1 MASLKDKSE
10 NILSEKQLNLLPENI
25 KKDITIFGV
34 TGTYDN
40 SSGVKLFE
48 TIDEMNSDTNA
59 KEGDLA
65 VVYRSEITNM
75 TSDSVISSIT
85 FPEQV
90 VLVEA
95 LTDSVYCR
103 LRAENSSVMFDGNI
117 MLDEN
122 SFRFDSF
129 TDSGMIM
136 VEYSSDDGITYT
148 RTRFEGDSGDLTN
161 PVDLGTN
168 VIVENADEWSD
179 IIGQFILVGG
189 NIFEGLFNYKK
200 VDTDNQLTLN
210 PMSLDISDESINLIQ
225 AGPILDY
232 AILKNAAT
240 YLSQFY
246 DDELQFDAY
255 IDYENKVHIVYAKS
269 GFNSLA
275 KIFIINK
282 DNPIIYMGDKA
293 VDEPVEHFDAIYNN
307 ETKTFENEQKITFTK
322 MFTNINL
329 QGFYCTKI
337 NGYPICAIG
346 ISNNDY
352 NSWRHFNHTIY
363 YLDTIDSSTNININD
378 TKLKL
383 NEMVTKYVIAP
394 NQFTANS
401 NNLYNAIAYGKDG
414 IINGNITNNVS
425 NSFADI
431 NAEIYYKLQNV
442 YDNMEPRVLTDEDK
456 TIDKNIYFIP
466 TKSDGTPLLDTSN
479 VTNMSEMFL
488 NCSNLTTIPLLNTS
502 QVTDISDMFHSC
514 SRLVTIP
521 LLDTSGVTNM
531 SGMFRY
537 CSDLTTVP
545 LLDTSEVTTTQGMF
559 LYCRNLTTIPQLD
572 TSSVTNMNNMFCG
585 CSSLTTISLLNT
597 NQVTD
602 MSYMFGNCTN
612 LTAIP
617 QLNTSSV
624 TNMKGMFDS
633 CSSLTTIPQLD
644 TSSVTDMSYMFLSCS
659 NLVSIPQL
667 DTSSVT
673 TTQGMF
679 GGCSSLTTI
688 PLLDTSKVTNM
699 ENMFGSCSNLTTIPL
714 LDTSK
719 VTNMSHMFHSCSSL
733 TTMPQLDTSSVTTT
747 QRMFEYCPNLTTIP
761 QLNTSS
767 VTDMYNMFYECPNL
781 SDESLNNILFMC
793 TNAVN
798 ATYRKTLAYVGLTEE
813 QAQKCTTLSN
823 YQAFTEAG
831 WTTGY

>member
-1 MASLKDKSE
+1 MASLKEKSQT
-10 NILSEKQLNLLPENI
+10 ILDEKQLNLLPENI

-59 KEGDLA
+59 KEDDLA

-90 VLVEA
+90 VLVETF
-95 LTDSVYCR
+95 TDSVYCR
-103 LRAENSSVMFDGNI
+103 LRAENSSVMFNGNI
-117 MLDEN
+117 MLDTN
-122 SFRFDSF
+122 MFRFDGF
-129 TDSGMIM
+129 TDSGRIM
-136 VEYSSDDGITYT
+136 VEYSSTDGITYT
-148 RTRFEGDSGDLTN
+148 RTRFENDNGDLTN

-168 VIVENADEWSD
+168 VIVENAEEWSD

-189 NIFEGLFNYKK
+189 NIFEGLFNYKT

-246 DDELQFDAY
+246 DEELQFDAY

-282 DNPIIYMGDKA
+282 DNPIIYMGDNA
-293 VDEPVEHFDAIYNN
+293 GDEPVEHFDAIYNN

-394 NQFTANS
+394 NQFTVNS

-442 YDNMEPRVLTDEDK
+442 YDNMEPRVLTDDDK
-456 TIDKNIYFIP
+456 NIDKNIYFIP
-466 TKSDGTPLLDTSN
+466 IKRDGTSLIDTSQVTNMSSMFSDCNNLDEIPLLDTSN
-479 VTNMSEMFL
+479 VTNMSSMF
-488 NCSNLTTIPLLNTS
+488 
-502 QVTDISDMFHSC
+502 
-514 SRLVTIP
+514 
-521 LLDTSGVTNM
+521 SG
-531 SGMFRY
+531 
-537 CSDLTTVP
+537 C
-545 LLDTSEVTTTQGMF
+545 
-559 LYCRNLTTIPQLD
+559 
-572 TSSVTNMNNMFCG
+572 
-585 CSSLTTISLLNT
+585 
-597 NQVTD
+597 
-602 MSYMFGNCTN
+602 
-612 LTAIP
+612 
-617 QLNTSSV
+617 
-624 TNMKGMFDS
+624 DS
-633 CSSLTTIPQLD
+633 
-644 TSSVTDMSYMFLSCS
+644 
-659 NLVSIPQL
+659 
-667 DTSSVT
+667 
-673 TTQGMF
+673 
-679 GGCSSLTTI
+679 
-688 PLLDTSKVTNM
+688 
-699 ENMFGSCSNLTTIPL
+699 
-714 LDTSK
+714 
-719 VTNMSHMFHSCSSL
+719 
-733 TTMPQLDTSSVTTT
+733 
-747 QRMFEYCPNLTTIP
+747 LTTIP
-761 QLNTSS
+761 QLNTNQVINMS
-767 VTDMYNMFYECPNL
+767 NMFANCKNLQTVPQLNTSNVTNMTSMFSGCRSLQTISLLDTKNVTSTNNMLSNCTNLQVVPQLDISKATNTARMFGGCTNLVTIPVLNISSATMIGNTFIDCPNL
-781 SDESLNNILFMC
+781 SDDSLNNIL
-793 TNAVN
+793 
-798 ATYRKTLAYVGLTEE
+798 ATCLTAKTSRTLEYIGLSEE
-813 QAQKCTTLSN
+813 QATKCTTLSN
-823 YQAFTEAG
+823 YEAFTSAG

>member
-1 MASLKDKSE
+1 MKKKKKKSQT
-10 NILSEKQLNLLPENI
+10 ILDEKQLNLLPENI

-59 KEGDLA
+59 KENNLA

-75 TSDSVISSIT
+75 TSDSAISSIT

-95 LTDSVYCR
+95 FTDSVYCR
-103 LRAENSSVMFDGNI
+103 LRAEDSSVMFNGNI

-129 TDSGMIM
+129 TDSGRIR
-136 VEYSSDDGITYT
+136 VEYSSDDGITYN
-148 RTRFEGDSGDLTN
+148 RTRFENDNGNLTN

-168 VIVENADEWSD
+168 VIVENAEEWSD
-179 IIGQFILVGG
+179 IIGQFILVGS

-246 DDELQFDAY
+246 DEELQFDAY

-282 DNPIIYMGDKA
+282 DNPIIYMGGN
-293 VDEPVEHFDAIYNN
+293 VGDEPVEHFDAIYNN

-346 ISNNDY
+346 INNNDY
-352 NSWRHFNHTIY
+352 DSWRHFNHTIY
-363 YLDTIDSSTNININD
+363 YLDTIDSSTNINITD

-383 NEMVTKYVIAP
+383 NEMVTKYAIAP

-401 NNLYNAIAYGKDG
+401 NNLYSAIAYSKNG
-414 IINGNITNNVS
+414 IETGTLGVDIDTTYFADTNAKLYSKLQAIYCNTPLNYNGRDLCFIPSDINGNALIDFSGRDNLDMYFNEKPLLKCIPKLNIPETVTSMRNMLS
-425 NSFADI
+425 NTYSLEYIADI
-431 NAEIYYKLQNV
+431 NLPSKMTNLHSFCYMSNNNEKL
-442 YDNMEPRVLTDEDK
+442 K
-456 TIDKNIYFIP
+456 TAPKIN
-466 TKSDGTPLLDTSN
+466 TEN
-479 VTNMSEMFL
+479 VTDFWGMYSRCKALVNVPVYNLASATDLSSMF
-488 NCSNLTTIPLLNTS
+488 
-502 QVTDISDMFHSC
+502 
-514 SRLVTIP
+514 
-521 LLDTSGVTNM
+521 SGCE
-531 SGMFRY
+531 S
-537 CSDLTTVP
+537 
-545 LLDTSEVTTTQGMF
+545 
-559 LYCRNLTTIPQLD
+559 
-572 TSSVTNMNNMFCG
+572 
-585 CSSLTTISLLNT
+585 
-597 NQVTD
+597 
-602 MSYMFGNCTN
+602 
-612 LTAIP
+612 
-617 QLNTSSV
+617 
-624 TNMKGMFDS
+624 
-633 CSSLTTIPQLD
+633 
-644 TSSVTDMSYMFLSCS
+644 
-659 NLVSIPQL
+659 
-667 DTSSVT
+667 
-673 TTQGMF
+673 
-679 GGCSSLTTI
+679 
-688 PLLDTSKVTNM
+688 
-699 ENMFGSCSNLTTIPL
+699 
-714 LDTSK
+714 
-719 VTNMSHMFHSCSSL
+719 
-733 TTMPQLDTSSVTTT
+733 
-747 QRMFEYCPNLTTIP
+747 
-761 QLNTSS
+761 
-767 VTDMYNMFYECPNL
+767 L
-781 SDESLNNILFMC
+781 SDDSLNNIMSSLIS
-793 TNAVN
+793 AV
-798 ATYRKTLAYVGLTEE
+798 AYTGTKTLKLLGITAE
-813 QAQKCTTLSN
+813 QATRCQALSN

>member
-65 VVYRSEITNM
+65 VVYRSEITNI
-75 TSDSVISSIT
+75 TSSSVISSIT

-95 LTDSVYCR
+95 FTDSVYCR

-117 MLDEN
+117 MLDTN
-122 SFRFDSF
+122 MFRFDGF

-136 VEYSSDDGITYT
+136 VEYSSEDGITYN
-148 RTRFEGDSGDLTN
+148 RTRFENDNGDLTN

-179 IIGQFILVGG
+179 IIGQFILIGG

-282 DNPIIYMGDKA
+282 DNPIIYMGGN
-293 VDEPVEHFDAIYNN
+293 VGDEPVEHFDAIYNS
-307 ETKTFENEQKITFTK
+307 ETKTVENEQKITFTK

-431 NAEIYYKLQNV
+431 NAEIYYKLQNI
-442 YDNMEPRVLTDEDK
+442 YDSMQPRVLTDEDK

-466 TKSDGTPLLDTSN
+466 IKRDGTSLIDTSQVTNMSSMFSDCNNLDEIPLLDTSN
-479 VTNMSEMFL
+479 VTNMMAMLQNCFGLTAISQLDTSQVTNTSHMFQ
-488 NCSNLTTIPLLNTS
+488 NCTSLTTIPLLNTS
-502 QVTDISDMFHSC
+502 SVTDMQFMFDGCTNLQTIPELDTSQATDMSYMFSSC
-514 SRLVTIP
+514 PKLTTIPELDTSQATDMSYMFYKSSNLITIP
-521 LLDTSGVTNM
+521 LLDTSQATTIT
-531 SGMFRY
+531 GMFQSCTNLQAIPELNTSKVY
-537 CSDLTTVP
+537 DINFMFDGCTNLITVP
-545 LLDTSEVTTTQGMF
+545 LLDLSHISFM
-559 LYCRNLTTIPQLD
+559 
-572 TSSVTNMNNMFCG
+572 SSTFKN
-585 CSSLTTISLLNT
+585 CSSLS
-597 NQVTD
+597 
-602 MSYMFGNCTN
+602 
-612 LTAIP
+612 
-617 QLNTSSV
+617 
-624 TNMKGMFDS
+624 
-633 CSSLTTIPQLD
+633 
-644 TSSVTDMSYMFLSCS
+644 
-659 NLVSIPQL
+659 
-667 DTSSVT
+667 
-673 TTQGMF
+673 
-679 GGCSSLTTI
+679 
-688 PLLDTSKVTNM
+688 
-699 ENMFGSCSNLTTIPL
+699 E
-714 LDTSK
+714 
-719 VTNMSHMFHSCSSL
+719 
-733 TTMPQLDTSSVTTT
+733 
-747 QRMFEYCPNLTTIP
+747 
-761 QLNTSS
+761 
-767 VTDMYNMFYECPNL
+767 
-781 SDESLNNILFMC
+781 ESLNNILAMC
-793 TNAVN
+793 INVQFLHSS
-798 ATYRKTLAYVGLTEE
+798 YKTLKYIGLTQE
-813 QAQKCTTLSN
+813 QAEKCTTLSN
-823 YQAFTEAG
+823 YEAFTSAG

>member
-1 MASLKDKSE
+1 MASLKEKSE
-10 NILSEKQLNLLPENI
+10 SILNEKQLNLLPENI
-25 KKDITIFGV
+25 KKDITVLGV

-59 KEGDLA
+59 KKDDLA

-95 LTDSVYCR
+95 FTDSVYCM
-103 LRAENSSVMFDGNI
+103 LRAENSSVMFNGNI

-136 VEYSSDDGITYT
+136 VEYSSDDGITYN
-148 RTRFEGDSGDLTN
+148 RTRFENDIGALTN

-168 VIVENADEWSD
+168 VIVENVDEWSD

-200 VDTDNQLTLN
+200 VDIDNQLTLN

-269 GFNSLA
+269 GFNSLQ

-282 DNPIIYMGDKA
+282 DNPIIYMGNKG
-293 VDEPVEHFDAIYNN
+293 VDEPVEHFDAIYND
-307 ETKTFENEQKITFTK
+307 ETKTYENEQKITFTK
-322 MFTNINL
+322 MFTNINS

-346 ISNNDY
+346 ISNTDY
-352 NSWRHFNHTIY
+352 DSWRHFNHTIY

-414 IINGNITNNVS
+414 VINGNITGNVS

-431 NAEIYYKLQNV
+431 NAEIYYKLQNI
-442 YDNMEPRVLTDEDK
+442 YDSMQPRVLTDEDK

-466 TKSDGTPLLDTSN
+466 IKRDGTSLIDTSQVTDMSSMFSDCNNLDEIPLLDTSN
-479 VTNMSEMFL
+479 VTNMGSMF
-488 NCSNLTTIPLLNTS
+488 
-502 QVTDISDMFHSC
+502 
-514 SRLVTIP
+514 
-521 LLDTSGVTNM
+521 SG
-531 SGMFRY
+531 
-537 CSDLTTVP
+537 C
-545 LLDTSEVTTTQGMF
+545 
-559 LYCRNLTTIPQLD
+559 
-572 TSSVTNMNNMFCG
+572 
-585 CSSLTTISLLNT
+585 
-597 NQVTD
+597 
-602 MSYMFGNCTN
+602 
-612 LTAIP
+612 
-617 QLNTSSV
+617 
-624 TNMKGMFDS
+624 DS
-633 CSSLTTIPQLD
+633 
-644 TSSVTDMSYMFLSCS
+644 
-659 NLVSIPQL
+659 
-667 DTSSVT
+667 
-673 TTQGMF
+673 
-679 GGCSSLTTI
+679 
-688 PLLDTSKVTNM
+688 
-699 ENMFGSCSNLTTIPL
+699 
-714 LDTSK
+714 
-719 VTNMSHMFHSCSSL
+719 
-733 TTMPQLDTSSVTTT
+733 
-747 QRMFEYCPNLTTIP
+747 LTTIP
-761 QLNTSS
+761 QLNTNQVINMS
-767 VTDMYNMFYECPNL
+767 NMFANCKNLQTVPQLNTSNVTIMTSMFSGCRSLQTIPLLDTKNVTSTNNMLSYCTNLQVVPQLDISKVTNTARMFGDCTNLVTIPVLNISSATTIGNTFINCPNL
-781 SDESLNNILFMC
+781 SDDSLNNIL
-793 TNAVN
+793 
-798 ATYRKTLAYVGLTEE
+798 ATCLTAKTSRTLEYIGLTQE
-813 QAQKCTTLSN
+813 QAEKCTTLSN
-823 YQAFTEAG
+823 YEAFTSAG

>member
-1 MASLKDKSE
+1 MSSLVEKSQT
-10 NILSEKQLNLLPENI
+10 ILDEKTLKIIPENI

-75 TSDSVISSIT
+75 TSNSVISSIT

-95 LTDSVYCR
+95 FTDSAYCR
-103 LRAENSSVMFDGNI
+103 LIAENSSVMFDGNI
-117 MLDEN
+117 ILDTN
-122 SFRFDSF
+122 MFRFDSF

-148 RTRFEGDSGDLTN
+148 RTRFENDNGDLTN

-168 VIVENADEWSD
+168 VIVENAEEWSD

-189 NIFEGLFNYKK
+189 NIFEGLFNYKT

-363 YLDTIDSSTNININD
+363 YLDTIDSSTSINVND

-414 IINGNITNNVS
+414 IINGNITGNVS

-431 NAEIYYKLQNV
+431 NAEIYYKLQNI
-442 YDNMEPRVLTDEDK
+442 YDSMQPRVLTDEDK

-466 TKSDGTPLLDTSN
+466 IKRDGTPLLDTSQ
-479 VTNMSEMFL
+479 VTNMQFMFYG
-488 NCSNLTTIPLLNTS
+488 CTNLQTIPLLDTGKVTDMVRMFDGCTNLQTVPELNTS
-502 QVTDISDMFHSC
+502 QVTSIA
-514 SRLVTIP
+514 
-521 LLDTSGVTNM
+521 
-531 SGMFRY
+531 GMF
-537 CSDLTTVP
+537 
-545 LLDTSEVTTTQGMF
+545 
-559 LYCRNLTTIPQLD
+559 
-572 TSSVTNMNNMFCG
+572 NN
-585 CSSLTTISLLNT
+585 
-597 NQVTD
+597 
-602 MSYMFGNCTN
+602 
-612 LTAIP
+612 
-617 QLNTSSV
+617 
-624 TNMKGMFDS
+624 
-633 CSSLTTIPQLD
+633 
-644 TSSVTDMSYMFLSCS
+644 
-659 NLVSIPQL
+659 
-667 DTSSVT
+667 
-673 TTQGMF
+673 
-679 GGCSSLTTI
+679 
-688 PLLDTSKVTNM
+688 
-699 ENMFGSCSNLTTIPL
+699 
-714 LDTSK
+714 
-719 VTNMSHMFHSCSSL
+719 
-733 TTMPQLDTSSVTTT
+733 
-747 QRMFEYCPNLTTIP
+747 CP
-761 QLNTSS
+761 S
-767 VTDMYNMFYECPNL
+767 L
-781 SDESLNNILFMC
+781 SDDSLNNILAMC
-793 TNAVN
+793 TNASSY
-798 ATYRKTLAYVGLTEE
+798 TFTKTLSFVSLSQE
-813 QAQKCTTLSN
+813 QAQRCTTLSN